1 MTQTN
6 DSKKRC
12 QFQTSIKNGISNQT
26 KRYETKRNE
35 TKMIN
40 VLIVARTKVKWQKL
54 MGKLEDEK

>member
-6 DSKKRC
+6 DSKKRR
-12 QFQTSIKNGISNQT
+12 QFQTSIKNGISNQ
-26 KRYETKRNE
+26 TKRNE